1 MALHQNSN
9 ENNKHTPKGFTSA
22 PNMGKILRDENGLS
36 TYVPETTLPASLN
49 FVNGA
54 VAPPTEVLNQ
64 VYVIVD
70 TGGGTIHPNWDGLVY
85 NNWCR
90 FDGASWIG
98 YTPVNG
104 DICYDSTALKYKIF
118 QTTAWVDFGVSG
130 GGGGGDTIYAADG
143 TIGSSRV
150 ATITDSL
157 EFAGGRVDLSSITDG
172 FLLPRL
178 TAAQRDA
185 VNTPTTNLIIL
196 NTDTNSFEKY
206 NGSVWVYANLPKYI
220 VKSGGINKP
229 YSSFKSAIDSAIS
242 GSVIEVNI
250 SESVDLGIPSAHW
263 TWSANIT
270 INMNGHAL
278 EVTNLRAIK
287 IADSLVISII
297 GGGSIDVQSTISSA
311 GFDFQGD
318 ATFSSDKTVNIFQ
331 TVGGNGAFNIG
342 NFSTKTVTLNGILS
356 YGNPA
361 FCIRAG
367 GLTKCIVNDSHLTN
381 LGAGNFGC
389 IDNDNFVV
397 NNTILIGKGTGTLGN
412 TGIDS
417 LTNIFNNCTFIG
429 KGLKNLGNKSII
441 LNNCTVSNENQTI
454 SAGGGQI
461 KANNCDFKTI
471 GSTSFLITVL
481 FNNSEFNNSTFE
493 ADLNV
498 ILTNINININNCT
511 MKSFNGYAI
520 QRTTSTG
527 TNPVIIKN
535 SILESTG
542 NDVIYF
548 SSANQ
553 GLGFDLSNVTLI
565 SNTGTQYCLNLN
577 AGSTARYDN
586 MKFKNTVTAANQFSR
601 SSIPTDNLALQTSTI
616 DTLGNITLD

>member
-1 MALHQNSN
+1 MSWRHRDILEAELH
-9 ENNKHTPKGFTSA
+9 EPKGFTTANNGDSIWK
-22 PNMGKILRDENGLS
+22 NEQGLS
-36 TYVPETTLPASLN
+36 EWTDREVLPAALN
-49 FVNGA
+49 FVDA
-54 VAPPTEVLNQ
+54 SLAPPTTATNDIYVLS
-64 VYVIVD
+64 
-70 TGGGTIHPNWDGLVY
+70 L
-85 NNWCR
+85 
-90 FDGASWIG
+90 GASIHANWGTVALKDWVRYDGVAWKVI
-98 YTPVNG
+98 TPSKS
-104 DICYDSTALKYKIF
+104 ILCYDKTEDALMSYDGSVWATI
-118 QTTAWVDFGVSG
+118 
-130 GGGGGDTIYAADG
+130 GGDSIYTDSG
-143 TIGSSRV
+143 VVPSSTV

-157 EFAGGRVDLSSITDG
+157 EFSGGRLNLYSITDG

-229 YSSFKSAIDSAIS
+229 YSNFKSAIDSAIS

-250 SESVDLGIPSAHW
+250 SESIDLGIPSAYW
-263 TWSANIT
+263 AWSANIT

-278 EVTNLRAIK
+278 EVTNLRGIN

-297 GGGSIDVQSTISSA
+297 GGGSIDAQSTVNSA
-311 GFDFQGD
+311 GFNFQGD

-381 LGAGNFGC
+381 LVAGSFGC

-397 NNTILIGKGTGTLGN
+397 NNTILIGQGTGNLGN

-429 KGLKNLGNKSII
+429 KGLKNLGNKAII

-454 SAGGGQI
+454 SGGGGQI

-471 GSTSFLITVL
+471 GTNTFLITVL
-481 FNNSEFNNSTFE
+481 INNSEFNNSTFE

-498 ILTNINININNCT
+498 ILTNTNININNCK
-511 MKSFNGYAI
+511 MKSFNGNAI
-520 QRTTSTG
+520 KRTTSTG
-527 TNPVIIKN
+527 TNPIIIKN

-542 NDVIYF
+542 NDVIHF
-548 SSANQ
+548 SSTNQ

-577 AGSTARYDN
+577 TGSTARYDN
-586 MKFKNTVTAANQFSR
+586 MKFKNTVTASNQFSR
-601 SSIPTDNLALQTSTI
+601 SSIPTDNLLLQTSTI